1 MSRHDRLT
9 FDNKRSFMDFNLNED
24 QQAFAE
30 TAYQFAMSELAPNA
44 ALWDREH
51 IFPKDVIKKAG
62 ELGFCGLYTPEEA
75 GGLGLSRLDSSII
88 FEQLAMGCTATT
100 AMLTIHN
107 MATWMIASF
116 GTDAVKEQYIDQL
129 VMGEL
134 LASYCLTEPGSGSDA
149 ASLKTKADKDGDSYV
164 LNGSKMFISG
174 AGETDVLVVMA
185 RTGEAGPKGI
195 SAFVVPAD
203 AEGVSYGKAEEKMGW
218 NAQPTRLVTLENVRI
233 PAANL
238 MGAEGEGFKFAM
250 QGLDGGRINI
260 ATCSIG
266 TAQQALNTAKQ
277 YMTER
282 EQFGK
287 PLAAFQALQFK
298 IADMNTELVAA
309 RQMVRLAA
317 FKLDTNDSEK
327 TTYCAMAKRFA
338 TDVGF
343 KVCDDALQI
352 HGGYGYIKEY
362 PLERHVRDV
371 RVHQILEGTN
381 EIMRVIIGRR
391 ILAEG
396 APSVL

>member
-1 MSRHDRLT
+1 
-9 FDNKRSFMDFNLNED
+9 MDFNLNED

-203 AEGVSYGKAEEKMGW
+203 AEGISYGKAEEKMGW

-277 YMTER
+277 YMAER

>member
-1 MSRHDRLT
+1 
-9 FDNKRSFMDFNLNED
+9 MDFNLTDD
-24 QQAFAE
+24 QLAFAE
-30 TAYQFAMSELAPNA
+30 TARQFAETELAPNA
-44 ALWDREH
+44 AHWDKEH
-51 IFPKDVIKKAG
+51 IFPKSVIQAAG
-62 ELGFCGLYTPEEA
+62 ELGFCGLYTPEDA

-88 FEQLAMGCTATT
+88 FEQLSMGCTATT

-116 GTDAVKEQYIDQL
+116 GTDAIKAQYVEQL
-129 VMGEL
+129 VMGQL

-149 ASLKTKADKDGDSYV
+149 ASLKTKAQLNDDQYV
-164 LNGSKMFISG
+164 INGSKMFISG
-174 AGETDVLVVMA
+174 AGETEVLVVMA
-185 RTGEAGPKGI
+185 RTGGEGAAGI

-203 AEGVSYGKAEEKMGW
+203 APGVIYGKAEEKMGW
-218 NAQPTRLVTLENVRI
+218 NAQPTRLITFENVKVGKE
-233 PAANL
+233 NL
-238 MGAEGEGFKFAM
+238 LGQEGEGFKFAM

-266 TAQQALNTAKQ
+266 TAQQALNIAKN
-277 YMTER
+277 YMQER

-298 IADMNTELVAA
+298 LADMNTELVAA

-317 FKLDTNDSEK
+317 FKLDNNDPEK
-327 TTYCAMAKRFA
+327 TAYCAMAKRFA

-362 PLERHVRDV
+362 PLERHLRDV

-381 EIMRVIIGRR
+381 EIMRLIVGRR
-391 ILAEG
+391 LLAQGAGDIL
-396 APSVL
+396 